1 MKIIICHQTKNPCFI
16 KAEPMTP
23 KGIVVHSTGANNPNL
38 KRYVDCEA
46 ELGKNQYGNHWNQ
59 GSAQKMVH
67 AFIGKDKAGNVA
79 VVNTLPYDMACWG
92 VGRGRKGSYNY
103 DPTGHIQFEMC
114 EDNLTDKG
122 YFQAVIQAAEEYCAY
137 LCREFHLPVSSI
149 VSHKEAHAQGYGS
162 NHGDPHH
169 WLSKFGMTMDDFR
182 QAVEDILAPKPAP
195 APETVYTVV
204 KGDSLSKIAARYSTT
219 WQKLAAY
226 NGLTNPSLIHVGQ
239 KIKIP
244 GTAPS
249 APSKPRTYTVVAGD
263 SLSRIGNRLGVSW
276 RKIAT
281 ANGIKFPWI
290 IRPGQVLTI
299 PEV

>member
-1 MKIIICHQTKNPCFI
+1 MKLIICHQAKNPCYI

-67 AFIGKDKAGNVA
+67 AFIGKDKNGNVT

-92 VGRGRKGSYNY
+92 VGRGGKGSYNY
-103 DPTGHIQFEMC
+103 DPTGHIQFEIC

-137 LCREFHLPVSSI
+137 LCREFHLPASSI

-169 WLSKFGMTMDDFR
+169 WNPLPMVTAVNSSFQKNASGAACPPSMARVMTSM
-182 QAVEDILAPKPAP
+182 PAP
-195 APETVYTVV
+195 
-204 KGDSLSKIAARYSTT
+204 L
-219 WQKLAAY
+219 
-226 NGLTNPSLIHVGQ
+226 
-239 KIKIP
+239 
-244 GTAPS
+244 
-249 APSKPRTYTVVAGD
+249 
-263 SLSRIGNRLGVSW
+263 
-276 RKIAT
+276 
-281 ANGIKFPWI
+281 
-290 IRPGQVLTI
+290 
-299 PEV
+299 

>member
-1 MKIIICHQTKNPCFI
+1 MKIITCHQTKNPCYI
-16 KAEPMTP
+16 KAEHMTP
-23 KGIVVHSTGANNPNL
+23 KGIVVHSTGANNPTL
-38 KRYVDCEA
+38 KRYVDCES

-59 GSAQKMVH
+59 GGAQKMVH

-92 VGRGRKGSYNY
+92 VGRGGKGSYNY
-103 DPTGHIQFEMC
+103 DPTGHIQFEIC
-114 EDNLTDKG
+114 EDDLTDKG
-122 YFQAVIQAAEEYCAY
+122 YFQAYA
-137 LCREFHLPVSSI
+137 L
-149 VSHKEAHAQGYGS
+149 GYGS

-182 QAVEDILAPKPAP
+182 QAVEELLAPKPAP
-195 APETVYTVV
+195 APETVYTVA
-204 KGDSLSKIAARYSTT
+204 KGDNLSKIAARYGTT
-219 WQKLAAY
+219 WQQLAAY
-226 NGLTNPSLIHVGQ
+226 NGLANPSLIHVGQ

-244 GTAPS
+244 GATAA
-249 APSKPRTYTVVAGD
+249 APSKPRAYTVVAGD
-263 SLSRIGNRLGVSW
+263 SLSRIGNRVGVSW
-276 RKIAT
+276 RKIAE